1 MIGFTLPGSLLYS
14 VIVSTKNTLVLTAVL
29 VTISAPLV
37 LAAGSTVYT
46 NEADFVAAI
55 GVSPVMV
62 NDFPN
67 RGYVGPMAHPYIGC
81 QNTICYSL
89 YSEPPVHLVAFNGS
103 FSADET
109 NDQIVVTFTTGN
121 VWAAGGRFYVA
132 DQNGAPAIGGS
143 RVSVSDG
150 TAVDLVIQSNA
161 APVFVGF
168 VCSGGLLTNLVLQGA
183 STNAYPSMTHLTA
196 ASLLVPSPN
205 ISRTSGNNLI
215 ISWAAGYT
223 NCSLQSSPDPVGG
236 GWTDLGPP
244 YAPTNGS
251 TAVVL
256 PVSAD
261 KAYFRLQKQ

>member
-1 MIGFTLPGSLLYS
+1 
-14 VIVSTKNTLVLTAVL
+14 VSTKNTLVLAAAL
-29 VTISAPLV
+29 VTFGGPLA

-55 GVSPVMV
+55 GVSPVFV

-67 RGYVGPMAHPYIGC
+67 RGYNGPMAHPFTAC
-81 QNTICYSL
+81 QNTICYSV
-89 YSEPPVHLVAFNGS
+89 YSEPPVHLVAFGGS
-103 FSADET
+103 FATAET

-132 DQNGAPAIGGS
+132 DENGVPTIGSS

-161 APVFVGF
+161 VPMFVGF
-168 VCSGGLLTNLVLQGA
+168 VSSGGLLTSLVLQGTGT
-183 STNAYPSMTHLTA
+183 SAYAAMTHLTA
-196 ASLLVPSPN
+196 ASVLVPSPI
-205 ISRTSGNNLI
+205 ISKTAGNNLM

-223 NCSLQSSPDPVGG
+223 NCSLQSSPDPLGG
-236 GWTDLGPP
+236 GWTELGPS

-261 KAYFRLQKQ
+261 KAFFRLQKQ